1 LGRSPLSNYSAAVI
15 CRASADCSVITYRT
29 LPQFF
34 AELRFDELGLEEETH
49 CMTSLGGDMQ
59 NLVSTFEREGYVVLP
74 NVVSKSSLAALTT
87 ELRREYERSRANGEL
102 FSGGGTISGH
112 LNCFPGAKSRFVFDE
127 LDRYGVFDLVRR
139 LSPSA
144 TRMPNIGCNLNLP
157 RSSPQNPHADGEAAS
172 PFIIVNVAPIDT
184 DLGNGAMEVTPGT
197 HLREY
202 KYWQYAFSGKSPIR
216 MCMSAGDVIVRSSML
231 WHRGMSNVSSA
242 PRPMLAFTWENGGSD
257 LADPYTAHDGK
268 ITLLPNRYA
277 QNFSGRLRERAFASL
292 PALGKG
298 YLFVRSVVQ

>member
-1 LGRSPLSNYSAAVI
+1 MTPLSQQMQDLSSA
-15 CRASADCSVITYRT
+15 
-29 LPQFF
+29 F
-34 AELRFDELGLEEETH
+34 ARD
-49 CMTSLGGDMQ
+49 
-59 NLVSTFEREGYVVLP
+59 GYVTLP
-74 NVVSKSSLAALTT
+74 NVVSKLRLAILTD
-87 ELRREYERSRANGEL
+87 ELRGEYARARANREL

-112 LNCFPGAKSRFVFDE
+112 LNCFPGAQSRFVYDE
-127 LDRYGVFDLVRR
+127 LEQYGVFDLVRS

-157 RSSPQNPHADGEAAS
+157 NSSAQNPHADGYAAS
-172 PFIIVNVAPIDT
+172 PFLIVNVAPIDT

-202 KYWQYAFSGKSPIR
+202 KYWQYALSGKPAIR
-216 MCMSAGDVIVRSSML
+216 MSMSAGDVIVRSSML
-231 WHRGMSNVSSA
+231 WHRGMPNKSNA
-242 PRPMLAFTWENGGSD
+242 IRPMLNFTWENGGSD
-257 LADPYTAHDGK
+257 LTDPYTAHEGK

-277 QNFSGRLRERAFASL
+277 QNFGGRLRERAFGSL